1 MFSVKGSTFTG
12 YDGDGV
18 IAEAGEGYVNRP
30 GGVDGAVIEN
40 NTFDLGVAERH
51 AHRDN
56 PANRHRRGSRKH
68 DHVSLDQRVT
78 SVTTNGIGAEAIA
91 LTTASDP
98 SSPVQIT
105 TVTIKNNSL
114 TATGA
119 GAIDVALAGISGSG
133 TEGTNRRT
141 FSLTGTTYSGSVR
154 ALTST
159 GLDYCIR

>member
-40 NTFDLGVAERH
+40 NTFDLGVASDTLTGTTQPIVID
-51 AHRDN
+51 ADQ
-56 PANRHRRGSRKH
+56 GSTTTS
-68 DHVSLDQRVT
+68 VLISGN

-98 SSPVQIT
+98 SSPGQIT

-114 TATGA
+114 TATGPERSTLPSPVFRA
-119 GAIDVALAGISGSG
+119 RALKEQSVTSASR
-133 TEGTNRRT
+133 E
-141 FSLTGTTYSGSVR
+141 TTYSVVVR

-159 GLDYCIR
+159 VRLLHR